1 MTASVYQI
9 LRRPIITEKTSYQ
22 ANKLNQYVFEVDREA
37 SAGQIKDAVEK
48 IFDVTVV
55 DVRVINVPPKRKRIW
70 RNRRM
75 AQRRTAYKKAI
86 VTLVEGDSIPAFEG
100 VK

>member
-1 MTASVYQI
+1 MTYSEYQV
-9 LRRPIITEKTSYQ
+9 LLRPIITEKTSYQ
-22 ANKLNQYVFEVDREA
+22 AGKLNQYVFEVA
-37 SAGQIKDAVEK
+37 SKASKNQIKDAVEK

-55 DVRVINVPPKRKRIW
+55 DVRVVNVPPKRKRIW